1 MMPLLEKKRVNM
13 SGLKIRCGVSLWHA
27 WYWISGLFLLL
38 AQPAWANETLP
49 AEIYQ
54 KGFVY
59 CTAGN
64 TNILNPQR
72 VKAGVTIDAISTQV
86 YDRLLDI
93 NPFTYRLMPSA
104 AESWQIS
111 DAGRTFTFKLRRGI
125 QFHQT
130 AWFTPTRALNA
141 DDVVFSLQRIF
152 DPKSPYHMVGGG
164 SYPYFDSLQLGSK
177 IESITKLNDDEV
189 QIKLLRPDS
198 SFLTHLATHFAV
210 ILSKEYADQLLKEGK
225 QEQID
230 RLPIGSG
237 PFKLQEYRNG
247 QYIRLARH
255 DEYWKGRAR
264 IAQVVVDFASGG
276 AGRMAK
282 LITGEC
288 DVLPYP
294 AANQIALLRDDPKL
308 KLSVQSGMNVSY
320 LALNTQ
326 KAPLNNPKVR
336 RALSMLVNRDRLLK
350 SIYYGTAE
358 PARSLLPPVSW
369 AFDHRLAEH
378 YYTPAEAQK
387 LLTEAGVSDLKLKL
401 WVPTSAQSYNPSPLK
416 MAELIQADMAKAGVK
431 VSIISIDTQSFE
443 RGMLQSGDY
452 DMVLT
457 GWVSDSDDPDSF
469 LRPQLGCNAIDSGSN
484 YARWCEPRFDAF
496 LHAALT
502 TDKLASRLLFY
513 RNALQIMEEET
524 PVIPIAHSL
533 RLQGHRADL
542 NGLVLSPFG
551 STSFSEVYRQE
562 PEQ

>member
-1 MMPLLEKKRVNM
+1 MTSLSGQKRVNM
-13 SGLKIRCGVSLWHA
+13 RGLKIRDTFSVCCHFLVLSSLLILCSKRA
-27 WYWISGLFLLL
+27 D
-38 AQPAWANETLP
+38 AETLP
-49 AEIYQ
+49 AEVYQ
-54 KGFVY
+54 KGFIY
-59 CTAGN
+59 CTSGN

-72 VKAGVTIDAISTQV
+72 VKAGVTIDAISNQV

-104 AESWQIS
+104 AESWLVS
-111 DAGRTFTFKLRRGI
+111 DAGRTFTFTLRRGI

-130 AWFTPTRALNA
+130 AWFSPSRTLNA
-141 DDVVFSLQRIF
+141 DDVVFSLQRVL
-152 DPKSPYHMVGGG
+152 DDKSPYHNVGGG
-164 SYPYFDSLQLGSK
+164 HYPYFDSLQLSSK
-177 IESITKLNDDEV
+177 VASISKLSDNQV

-210 ILSKEYADQLLKEGK
+210 ILSKEYADQLLAAGK
-225 QEQID
+225 PEQID

-237 PFKLQEYRNG
+237 PFKLQEYRYG

-294 AANQIALLRDDPKL
+294 AANQIALLRDDPAL

-320 LALNTQ
+320 LALNVQ
-326 KAPLNNPKVR
+326 RPSLNNPKVR
-336 RALSMLVNRDRLLK
+336 QALSLLVNRDRLLK

-369 AFDHRLAEH
+369 AFNHRLETH
-378 YYTPAEAQK
+378 YYSPSEAEK
-387 LLTEAGVSDLKLKL
+387 LLSEAGVANLKLKL
-401 WVPTSAQSYNPSPLK
+401 WVPSSAQSYNPAPLK

-431 VSIISIDTQSFE
+431 LTIVPVDTQSFE
-443 RGMLQSGDY
+443 RGLPTGDY

-469 LRPQLGCNAIDSGSN
+469 LRPQLSCAAMQSGSN
-484 YARWCEPRFDAF
+484 YAHWCEPQFDAF

-502 TDKLASRLLFY
+502 TEKLASRLLFY
-513 RNALQIMEEET
+513 RHALEILDTDM

-533 RLQGHRADL
+533 RLQGHRANL
-542 NGLVLSPFG
+542 QGLVLSPFG
-551 STSFSEVYRQE
+551 STSFSEVYRQDAH
-562 PEQ
+562 

>member
-1 MMPLLEKKRVNM
+1 
-13 SGLKIRCGVSLWHA
+13 
-27 WYWISGLFLLL
+27 
-38 AQPAWANETLP
+38 
-49 AEIYQ
+49 
-54 KGFVY
+54 
-59 CTAGN
+59 
-64 TNILNPQR
+64 
-72 VKAGVTIDAISTQV
+72 
-86 YDRLLDI
+86 
-93 NPFTYRLMPSA
+93 
-104 AESWQIS
+104 
-111 DAGRTFTFKLRRGI
+111 
-125 QFHQT
+125 
-130 AWFTPTRALNA
+130 
-141 DDVVFSLQRIF
+141 
-152 DPKSPYHMVGGG
+152 
-164 SYPYFDSLQLGSK
+164 
-177 IESITKLNDDEV
+177 
-189 QIKLLRPDS
+189 
-198 SFLTHLATHFAV
+198 
-210 ILSKEYADQLLKEGK
+210 
-225 QEQID
+225 
-230 RLPIGSG
+230 
-237 PFKLQEYRNG
+237 
-247 QYIRLARH
+247 
-255 DEYWKGRAR
+255 
-264 IAQVVVDFASGG
+264 
-276 AGRMAK
+276 
-282 LITGEC
+282 
-288 DVLPYP
+288 
-294 AANQIALLRDDPKL
+294 QIALLRDDPKL

-387 LLTEAGVSDLKLKL
+387 LLAEAGVSDLKLKL

-431 VSIISIDTQSFE
+431 VSIIPIDTQSFE